1 MKNNRIIGMVCAV
14 IVYLLSLLAAS
25 LPGFLSPYL
34 WTASPVVAAL
44 LCAFSYVWLARR
56 WRGPGLSAALS
67 LVFAV
72 FLLAFGEVDMRT
84 AVLMVMVGVLSDVAR
99 RFFGSES
106 DKSLFRAYPI
116 LALVPVVRF
125 LPLWAD
131 VQAYYEGA
139 VEEMGQDYA
148 HVIFS
153 LSTPWMDVAVVLCT
167 LLAGVA
173 GVRLAAKLWKS

>member
-1 MKNNRIIGMVCAV
+1 MVCAV

-25 LPGFLSPYL
+25 L
-34 WTASPVVAAL
+34 
-44 LCAFSYVWLARR
+44 
-56 WRGPGLSAALS
+56 
-67 LVFAV
+67 
-72 FLLAFGEVDMRT
+72 LLAFGEVDMRT

>member
-1 MKNNRIIGMVCAV
+1 MVCAV

-56 WRGPGLSAALS
+56 WRGTGLGAALS

-72 FLLAFGEVDMRT
+72 SLLAFGEVDMRT

-116 LALVPVVRF
+116 LALVPVVHF